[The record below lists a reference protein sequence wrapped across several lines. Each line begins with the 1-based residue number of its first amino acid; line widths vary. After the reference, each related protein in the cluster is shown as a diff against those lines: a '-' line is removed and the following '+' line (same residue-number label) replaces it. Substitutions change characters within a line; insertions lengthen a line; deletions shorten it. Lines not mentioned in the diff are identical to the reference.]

1 VSEVP
6 FVLGP
11 SPADWEH
18 LNRELAVDPVT
29 FAIVRHKLEAIN
41 EEQAIALKEVSVS
54 PIVTD
59 ASDFNNALYTADGR
73 IASMGPQ
80 VVFHSGSIPVVLRH
94 TMELFPPEEI
104 EDGDMFVCNDAFYG
118 AVHHPDVTLVAP
130 IFHEGRLIAWSGV
143 AAHQV
148 DMGGLSVGSISV
160 RAREKQQEG
169 LMMPPMKLIERGR
182 LRADLWRLIMNATRQ
197 PEMVGLDLRGFIAC
211 NMVARERVREL
222 IAAYGAETM
231 LTVMEELIRY
241 SERRTR
247 ERLLGLPDGVFRT
260 RGFIDHDGI
269 ENKIYTT
276 DVRLIKDG
284 DTLRVDLS
292 ESSPQAPTFINCAE
306 GALVGG
312 VFGGVAQWLGAGI
325 PWNHGILNALEVVA
339 PEGLIVNARRP
350 AATGAATIGQAWTIV
365 SATSH
370 AIGKLLAFS
379 DELRRN
385 SFAVTHGTFAAL
397 FTGDRNQHGE
407 GYGNQ
412 LIDAQIGGGGA
423 SAEADG
429 IDQAGGIPAPKP
441 HIANVEG
448 NELHGPFLF
457 LYRSYFPDTGGDGT
471 FRGGRAAGTAW
482 TPHGVER
489 LRNAITAHG
498 VEVPVSYGQFGGWP
512 GATNRQQVVYGTR
525 VHELYAAG
533 EQPLLLESVLEPLDL
548 HALGGEVDELA
559 AKVDEFTIGPGDVV
573 QYTWQGGGGYGD
585 PLDRDPGSVARDV
598 EDCKL
603 TPERARS
610 AYGVVP
616 GDPAAT
622 EEERARLRHERLAA
636 AEPPVRTSALARG
649 ESVARIG
656 VALVLA
662 RGADGLQ
669 VECRCGHV
677 FGTAAENWKL
687 AAATLRPELP
697 PTIRLHRDLELVE
710 YACPGCG
717 TAHAVE
723 TKERGG
729 PPLQDFEL
737 KGDWD
742 G

>member
-1 VSEVP
+1 MTD

-11 SPADWEH
+11 SPADWEW
-18 LNRELAVDPVT
+18 LERELAVDPVT
-29 FAIVRHKLEAIN
+29 FEIVRHKLEATN

-59 ASDFNNALYTADGR
+59 AGDFNNALYTADGR

-94 TMELFPPEEI
+94 TMELFPPDEI

-169 LMMPPMKLIERGR
+169 LQMPPMKLIERGK
-182 LRADLWRLIMNATRQ
+182 LRTDLWRLIMNMTRQ
-197 PEMVGLDLRGFIAC
+197 PEMVGLDLRGFIAS
-211 NMVARERVREL
+211 NTVARDRIRDLV
-222 IAAYGAETM
+222 ADYGADTM
-231 LTVMEELIRY
+231 LTVMDELIRY

-247 ERLLGLPDGVFRT
+247 ERLLELPDGVFRT

-269 ENKIYTT
+269 ENRIYRT
-276 DVRLIKDG
+276 DVRLEKNR
-284 DTLRVDLS
+284 DTLRIDLS
-292 ESSPQAPTFINCAE
+292 ESSPQAPTFINCTE

-312 VFGGVAQWLGAGI
+312 VFGGVAQWLGAEI
-325 PWNHGILNALEVVA
+325 PWNHGILRALEVVA

-350 AATGAATIGQAWTIV
+350 AATGAATIGQAWTIL

-379 DELRRN
+379 DELRHH
-385 SFAVTHGTFAAL
+385 SFAITHGTFAAL

-423 SAEADG
+423 SADADG

-441 HIANVEG
+441 HIANVES

-457 LYRSYFPDTGGDGT
+457 LYRSFFPDTGGDGT

-482 TPHGVER
+482 TPYGVER
-489 LRNAITAHG
+489 LRNALTTHG
-498 VEVPVSYGQFGGWP
+498 VQVPVSYGQFGGWP
-512 GATNRQQVVYGTR
+512 GACNRQLVVRGTDIL
-525 VHELYAAG
+525 ELYAAG
-533 EQPLLLESVLEPLDL
+533 EQPLTLESVLEPLDL
-548 HALGGEVDELA
+548 DALGGDVDVLE
-559 AKVDEFTIGPGDVV
+559 AKVDEFVIGPGDVV

-585 PLDRDPGSVARDV
+585 PLDRAPDRVAADVQAVKLSERKARDV
-598 EDCKL
+598 
-603 TPERARS
+603 
-610 AYGVVP
+610 YGVVA

-622 EEERARLRHERLAA
+622 EELRAKLRRERLTD
-636 AEPPVRTSALARG
+636 AEAPARVSGLSRGTPVT
-649 ESVARIG
+649 RIG
-656 VALVLA
+656 LRLALT
-662 RGADGLQ
+662 RGDEGLQ
-669 VECRCGHV
+669 IECDCGHV
-677 FGTAAENWKL
+677 FGRADENWKE
-687 AAATLRPELP
+687 AAAVRRPKRPEH
-697 PTIRLHRDLELVE
+697 IVVHDDLELVE
-710 YACPGCG
+710 YLCPACG

-723 TKERGG
+723 IKERGG
-729 PPLQDFEL
+729 PPLHDIEL
-737 KGDWD
+737 KGDWN

>member
-1 VSEVP
+1 VSE

-11 SPADWEH
+11 SPANWEW
-18 LNRELAVDPVT
+18 LERELAVDPVA
-29 FAIVRHKLEAIN
+29 FEIVRHKLEAIN

-59 ASDFNNALYTADGR
+59 ANDFNNALYTADGR

-130 IFHEGRLIAWSGV
+130 IFHEKRLIAWSGV

-182 LRADLWRLIMNATRQ
+182 LRTDLWRLIMNMTRQ
-197 PEMVGLDLRGFIAC
+197 PEMVGLDLRGFIAS
-211 NMVARERVREL
+211 NAVARDRVRDL
-222 IAAYGAETM
+222 IADYGAETM

-247 ERLLGLPDGVFRT
+247 ERLLTLPDGVFRT

-269 ENKIYTT
+269 ENRIYRT
-276 DVRLIKDG
+276 DVRLIKDR

-292 ESSPQAPTFINCAE
+292 ESSPQAPTFINCTE
-306 GALVGG
+306 GALIGG
-312 VFGGVAQWLGAGI
+312 VFGGVAQWLGAEI
-325 PWNHGILNALEVVA
+325 PWNHGILGALEVVA

-350 AATGAATIGQAWTIV
+350 AATGAATIGQAWTIL

-370 AIGKLLAFS
+370 AVGKMLAFS
-379 DELRRN
+379 DELRRH

-397 FTGDRNQHGE
+397 FSGDRNQHGE

-429 IDQAGGIPAPKP
+429 LDQAGGIPAPKP
-441 HIANVEG
+441 HIANVES

-457 LYRSYFPDTGGDGT
+457 LYRAYFPDTGGDGT

-489 LRNAITAHG
+489 LRNALTTHG
-498 VEVPVSYGQFGGWP
+498 VQVPVSYGQFGGRP
-512 GATNRQQVVYGTR
+512 GACNRQLVVRGTR
-525 VHELYAAG
+525 IAELYAEGA
-533 EQPLLLESVLEPLDL
+533 QPLVLDSVLAPLDL
-548 HALGGEVDELA
+548 DALGGDVDVLE
-559 AKVDEFTIGPGDVV
+559 AKVDEFVIGPGDVV

-585 PLDRDPGSVARDV
+585 PLDRDPDRVAADV
-598 EDCKL
+598 EAHRITEGKA
-603 TPERARS
+603 RAV
-610 AYGVVP
+610 YGVVL
-616 GDPAAT
+616 DDAEAT
-622 EEERARLRHERLAA
+622 ERLRARLRREHLAEAEAPERRSPLAPG
-636 AEPPVRTSALARG
+636 EPITV
-649 ESVARIG
+649 IG
-656 VALVLA
+656 LQLILA
-662 RGADGLQ
+662 RGAEGLQ

-677 FGTAAENWKL
+677 FGTARENWKL
-687 AAATLRPELP
+687 AAAARRPAP
-697 PTIRLHRDLELVE
+697 PDVIVVHRDLELVE
-710 YACPGCG
+710 YLCPACGS
-717 TAHAVE
+717 AHAVE
-723 TKERGG
+723 IKERGE

-737 KGDWD
+737 KGDWN